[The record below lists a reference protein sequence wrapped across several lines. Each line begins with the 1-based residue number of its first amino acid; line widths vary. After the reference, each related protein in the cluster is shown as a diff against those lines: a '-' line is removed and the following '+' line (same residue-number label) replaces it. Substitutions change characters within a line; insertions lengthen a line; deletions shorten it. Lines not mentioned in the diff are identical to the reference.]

1 MRTTAMTST
10 AVAILLAASAPLHAD
25 DGVFDRQV
33 VADPHGIVEVSNTSG
48 KVEVSGWDQPQVSVH
63 ADVSN
68 SENIDVRTDHGRTTI
83 TVRRTGGGW
92 GFGFDGSVD
101 LRIKIPRASELD
113 VTGVSAEIASTDV
126 LGQQR
131 LKTVS
136 GSIKADIAQSDVEAK
151 SVSGEVT
158 LRGNGKPAQMH
169 ITTISGNIRLDH
181 GAGDLEATTTSGDLT
196 AQLDPARSVR
206 LHTISGDMSVRGR
219 LTKDADVDGQTVS
232 GEAKLYAGAEN
243 GYEYEVTTFSGSIH
257 NCFKAQAEKT
267 SRYSPGERLSGSL
280 GNGAA
285 HVRLKTMSGDIDL
298 CDKP

>member
-1 MRTTAMTST
+1 MRTTSMTS
-10 AVAILLAASAPLHAD
+10 AVVAVLLAASAPLHAG

-33 VADPHGIVEVSNTSG
+33 AADPRGIVEVSNTSG
-48 KVEVSGWDQPQVSVH
+48 KIEVSGWDRPQVSVH
-63 ADVSN
+63 ADVSS
-68 SENIDVRTDHGRTTI
+68 SENIDVRNDHGRTTI

-113 VTGVSAEIASTDV
+113 VTGVSADIGSTDV
-126 LGQQR
+126 LGTQR

-136 GSIKADIAQSDVEAK
+136 GSIRADIAQADVEAK
-151 SVSGEVT
+151 TVSGEVT
-158 LRGNGKPAQMH
+158 LRGNGRPAEMH

-232 GEAKLYAGAEN
+232 GEAKLYVGAEN

-257 NCFKAQAEKT
+257 NCFNAQAEKT

>member
-1 MRTTAMTST
+1 MRTTSMTS
-10 AVAILLAASAPLHAD
+10 AVVAVLLAASAPLHAG

-33 VADPHGIVEVSNTSG
+33 AADPRGIVEVSNTSG
-48 KVEVSGWDQPQVSVH
+48 KIEVSGWDQPQVSVH
-63 ADVSN
+63 ADVSS
-68 SENIDVRTDHGRTTI
+68 SENIDVRNDHGRTTI

-113 VTGVSAEIASTDV
+113 VTGVSADIGSTDV
-126 LGQQR
+126 LGTQR

-136 GSIKADIAQSDVEAK
+136 GSIRADIAQADVEAK
-151 SVSGEVT
+151 TVSGEVT
-158 LRGNGKPAQMH
+158 LRGNGRPAEMH

-232 GEAKLYAGAEN
+232 GEAKLYVGAEN

-257 NCFKAQAEKT
+257 NCFNAQAEKT